1 MPKGGGSNS
10 ESTNTTQTTTED
22 NKVSATDNAIALG
35 NSATLNYTENLPDNA
50 VQVFNELVGLA
61 KDAGLVAIGFAKEA
75 ISANQ
80 KSVDAVQNTSKNA
93 IDAANLK
100 DAALLKSSI
109 PYIAAI
115 AIAFFIFSGKGKR

>member
-100 DAALLKSSI
+100 DAALLKSAI

-115 AIAFFIFSGKGKR
+115 SIAFFIFTGKGKK

>member
-10 ESTNTTQTTTED
+10 ESTNTTSTTTQD
-22 NKVSATDNAIALG
+22 NKVSATDNAVALG
-35 NSATLNYTENLPDNA
+35 NEAVLNYTEQFPDNVKEA
-50 VQVFNELVGLA
+50 FDELVGLA
-61 KDAGLVAIGFAKEA
+61 RDAGLTAIGFAKEA

-80 KSVDAVQNTSKNA
+80 KSVDAVQTTSKNA

-109 PYIAAI
+109 PYIAAV
-115 AIAFFIFSGKGKR
+115 AVAYFIFTRKGKK